1 MGERHACLIDYKLKI
16 MDSKKIGNLTE
27 LQCITR
33 FYELGFPVSIPYGDS
48 EKYDFIVDVRGKL
61 YKMQCKHAAPSYT
74 EDGQLDYITIR
85 TVWQTGYTRNK
96 SAERHKYTSNDID
109 YFVTHWEGKNY
120 IISVNECS
128 TQKVLRVLPPK
139 NNQVKGVNFLYLFED
154 EEVCKNL

>member
-1 MGERHACLIDYKLKI
+1 

-48 EKYDFIVDVRGKL
+48 EKYDFIIDIRGKL

-96 SAERHKYTSNDID
+96 PFERHKYTSNDID

-128 TQKVLRVLPPK
+128 TQKILRVLPPK